1 MEFIQSE
8 KLIRYIDAS
17 YNFIQNIENIKSYA
31 KFDLSK
37 KEKKQQYEYF
47 DEYPPLL
54 LIKELNKRAW
64 QKRIP

>member
-17 YNFIQNIENIKSYA
+17 YNFIQNIENIKSCA

-37 KEKKQQYEYF
+37 KEKKQQYELSMNIHLY
-47 DEYPPLL
+47 YSS
-54 LIKELNKRAW
+54 KS
-64 QKRIP
+64 

>member
-17 YNFIQNIENIKSYA
+17 YNFIQNIENIKSCA

-37 KEKKQQYEYF
+37 KERKQQYELSMNIHLY
-47 DEYPPLL
+47 YSS
-54 LIKELNKRAW
+54 KS
-64 QKRIP
+64 